1 MPNQMSLAADS
12 LALAPLGA
20 GDLIDRTIRLYRQHF
35 LTLIR
40 TAAPPVV
47 ASAIGSVMFTI
58 SWRGFALT
66 SSSAR
71 LALYVVGIILGWILS
86 VSGPFFLLIILGGAS
101 RNLVAH
107 LLWQE
112 PVSARTIYRNVR
124 TRFWGLFG
132 AMVLT
137 AICALL
143 VGFIVTFIFLI
154 AFSLTVTVFSMVMM
168 SGSGSAALSILIIL
182 LISLYG
188 LVALLCFFWVMGH
201 LAYVPQVM
209 MIEGRKVFDA
219 VSRSINLA
227 RGNARRLLAM
237 FLFTTFATYSALMLL
252 LIPLGWYGIAHGI
265 NINPLTGSQSDWPVW
280 YAIGYQVVYEIA
292 SILLMPVWMLGLSLL
307 YVDERVR
314 HEGYDIELLAARRL
328 GEMPAL
334 PDGRVA
340 PLAPALVQTA
350 APTSATK

>member
-47 ASAIGSVMFTI
+47 ASAIGAVLFTI
-58 SWRGFALT
+58 SWRGIGVT
-66 SSSAR
+66 ESSGR
-71 LALYVVGIILGWILS
+71 LALYVVGVTLGWVLS

-132 AMVLT
+132 AMLVT
-137 AICALL
+137 AVCAAL
-143 VGFIVTFIFLI
+143 VGSIIFIILLFALGLT
-154 AFSLTVTVFSMVMM
+154 FSLFSVVMV
-168 SGSGSAALSILIIL
+168 SGGGSEALSILIIL
-182 LISLYG
+182 LTL
-188 LVALLCFFWVMGH
+188 LCALLALLCFFWVMGH

-219 VSRSINLA
+219 ISRSISLA

-252 LIPLGWYGIAHGI
+252 LIPLGWYGYLHGI
-265 NINPLTGSQSDWPVW
+265 NPFTLSQAEWPVW
-280 YAIGYQVVYEIA
+280 YAIGYQVVGQVA

-328 GEMPAL
+328 GEMPTL

-340 PLAPALVQTA
+340 PLAPALVESA
-350 APTSATK
+350 GLTSSSK

>member
-1 MPNQMSLAADS
+1 MNLAADN

-20 GDLIDRTIRLYRQHF
+20 GDLIDRTIRLYRHHF

-40 TAAPPVV
+40 TAAPPVFV
-47 ASAIGSVMFTI
+47 SAVGSVMFTI
-58 SWRGFALT
+58 SWRGFELT
-66 SSSAR
+66 GSSAR
-71 LALYVVGIILGWILS
+71 LALYFVGIALGWILS

-132 AMVLT
+132 AAMLT
-137 AICALL
+137 AVCATVVGLL
-143 VGFIVTFIFLI
+143 TFFIWSI
-154 AFSLTVTVFSMVMM
+154 ALTLTLSLFSVIMV
-168 SGSGSAALSILIIL
+168 SGGGSEALSILIIL
-182 LISLYG
+182 L
-188 LVALLCFFWVMGH
+188 ALLYVLLALLFFFWVMGH

-209 MIEGRKVFDA
+209 MIEGRRVFDA
-219 VSRSINLA
+219 VSRSISLA

-237 FLFTTFATYSALMLL
+237 FLFTTFATYAALMLL
-252 LIPLGWYGIAHGI
+252 LIPLIWYGHLQGI
-265 NINPLTGSQSDWPVW
+265 NISPLTFSQADWPIW
-280 YAIGYQVVYEIA
+280 YAIGYQVVGQVA

-334 PDGRVA
+334 PDGRVS
-340 PLAPALVQTA
+340 PLAPALVQTIT
-350 APTSATK
+350 PTTVSK

>member
-132 AMVLT
+132 AMIMTML
-137 AICALL
+137 CAAL
-143 VGFIVTFIFLI
+143 VGFIVFVIFLI
-154 AFSLTVTVFSMVMM
+154 AWSLTIGVLSMVM
-168 SGSGSAALSILIIL
+168 L
-182 LISLYG
+182 
-188 LVALLCFFWVMGH
+188 
-201 LAYVPQVM
+201 
-209 MIEGRKVFDA
+209 
-219 VSRSINLA
+219 
-227 RGNARRLLAM
+227 RG
-237 FLFTTFATYSALMLL
+237 
-252 LIPLGWYGIAHGI
+252 
-265 NINPLTGSQSDWPVW
+265 
-280 YAIGYQVVYEIA
+280 
-292 SILLMPVWMLGLSLL
+292 
-307 YVDERVR
+307 
-314 HEGYDIELLAARRL
+314 
-328 GEMPAL
+328 
-334 PDGRVA
+334 
-340 PLAPALVQTA
+340 
-350 APTSATK
+350 